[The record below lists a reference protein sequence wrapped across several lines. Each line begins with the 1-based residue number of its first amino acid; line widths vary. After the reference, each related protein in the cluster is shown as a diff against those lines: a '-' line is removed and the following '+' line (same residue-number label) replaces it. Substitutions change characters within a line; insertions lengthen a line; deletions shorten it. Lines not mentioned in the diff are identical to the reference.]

1 MKRLLWLIGAA
12 TVAAGPVHADDAA
25 VRATLQ
31 RIFPQSPV
39 QGIAKTP
46 VPGLL
51 EAAIDG
57 QVYYVT
63 DDGRYILAGQLIDVR
78 ISRNLTQERLD
89 QINAIPFDSLP
100 LAWAVKRVKGNGA
113 RKLAIFE
120 DPDCPYCK
128 TLEQE
133 LKAIDNLTIYVFLFP
148 IDELHPAAAEK
159 SRAVWCAKDRVKA
172 WDEVMRT
179 GVVAPAPGTDCDNP
193 IAKIAGFANQHRI
206 SSTPTLILTDG
217 RRMVGAVPSAE
228 LEKQLVRATKP

>member
-12 TVAAGPVHADDAA
+12 TLVAGPVRADEAA

-31 RIFPQSPV
+31 RVFPQSPV

-100 LAWAVKRVKGNGA
+100 LAWAVKRVKANGA

-133 LKAIDNLTIYVFLFP
+133 LKAVDNLTIYIFLFP

-159 SRAVWCAKDRVKA
+159 SRAVWCAKDQAKA
-172 WDEVMRT
+172 WDDVMRS
-179 GVVAPAPGTDCDNP
+179 GVAPAPGVDCDHP
-193 IAKIAGFANQHRI
+193 IAKIAGFAKQHRI
-206 SSTPTLILTDG
+206 SGTPTLILAEG
-217 RRMVGAVPSAE
+217 RRLVGSVPSVE
-228 LEKQLVRATKP
+228 LEKQLARATKP